1 MEYPL
6 LDNTDLP
13 LVLLGGTLCN
23 ARLWQPVIERLNV
36 SAVLCITL
44 TGAES
49 APQASRRLLKVLP
62 PRFLLAG
69 FSLGAIVALQMAAD
83 APERVNGLTLIS
95 VNPLPVAPDTLAS
108 RREAVHTA
116 QARAWPTGW
125 SPRCGRAM
133 SPRHVCPIVSCKRLF
148 AEWRKSAALRPLR
161 SKRKWPFTGR
171 TTGLR
176 LTPSPAPHYF

>member
-23 ARLWQPVIERLNV
+23 VRLWQPVIERLNI

-108 RREAVHTA
+108 RRKRYTPP
-116 QARAWPTGW
+116 RRMAWPTGW

-133 SPRHVCPIVSCKRLF
+133 SPRHVCPIGSCKRLF
-148 AEWRKSAALRPLR
+148 AEWRKSAALRPLPG
-161 SKRKWPFTGR
+161 KRKWPFTGR

>member
-23 ARLWQPVIERLNV
+23 ARLWQPLIERLNI

-116 QARAWPTGW
+116 QARARRLAGLLAVAELCRPVTSVRSDPARDYLPNGA
-125 SPRCGRAM
+125 RV
-133 SPRHVCPIVSCKRLF
+133 RH
-148 AEWRKSAALRPLR
+148 
-161 SKRKWPFTGR
+161 
-171 TTGLR
+171 
-176 LTPSPAPHYF
+176 

>member
-36 SAVLCITL
+36 AAVSCITL

-49 APQASRRLLKVLP
+49 APQASRRLLEVLT

-69 FSLGAIVALQMAAD
+69 FYLGAIVALQMAAD
-83 APERVNGLTLIS
+83 AP
-95 VNPLPVAPDTLAS
+95 
-108 RREAVHTA
+108 
-116 QARAWPTGW
+116 
-125 SPRCGRAM
+125 
-133 SPRHVCPIVSCKRLF
+133 
-148 AEWRKSAALRPLR
+148 
-161 SKRKWPFTGR
+161 
-171 TTGLR
+171 
-176 LTPSPAPHYF
+176 

>member
-36 SAVLCITL
+36 SVVLCITL

-69 FSLGAIVALQMAAD
+69 
-83 APERVNGLTLIS
+83 
-95 VNPLPVAPDTLAS
+95 
-108 RREAVHTA
+108 
-116 QARAWPTGW
+116 
-125 SPRCGRAM
+125 
-133 SPRHVCPIVSCKRLF
+133 RLF
-148 AEWRKSAALRPLR
+148 ARRDCRAANGRRRTRKSERAGADFR
-161 SKRKWPFTGR
+161 
-171 TTGLR
+171 
-176 LTPSPAPHYF
+176 

>member
-49 APQASRRLLKVLP
+49 APQASRRLLKGSAAALS
-62 PRFLLAG
+62 AG
-69 FSLGAIVALQMAAD
+69 GLFARRDCRAANGRRRARKSERAD
-83 APERVNGLTLIS
+83 ADFR
-95 VNPLPVAPDTLAS
+95 
-108 RREAVHTA
+108 
-116 QARAWPTGW
+116 
-125 SPRCGRAM
+125 
-133 SPRHVCPIVSCKRLF
+133 
-148 AEWRKSAALRPLR
+148 
-161 SKRKWPFTGR
+161 
-171 TTGLR
+171 
-176 LTPSPAPHYF
+176 